1 MSREPFGSAC
11 HVCARPMSKFRWKA
25 GSGGRFKQTVVCAA
39 CAKMKNVCM
48 CCILDL
54 TYGVPVEVRDRVVT
68 QAIAGQLGIPG
79 GPGGEGVSL
88 AGGGGGSAAPLA
100 LPGSIT
106 APLLGYNAGGATA
119 VSDYNRA
126 YAMVT
131 AEQAE
136 AKGGAVV
143 PYSGLASVAPAA
155 HEALLRLGRTKPRY
169 DRNAAKL
176 CSFFARGECKR
187 GSECPYRHEMPADKA
202 EGLSKQNYKDRCV
215 WRCLALL
222 LRAGAVHANCGDA
235 CCRSIDDG
243 RLGPASAFRLVCAR
257 VACRAH
263 PSLHVSVCSCHLPLN
278 PPLPTP
284 PRLRPSLQVLRH

>member
-1 MSREPFGSAC
+1 MDKGVRRPADLAKQGGEDVEFPILCETCLGDNPYVRMSREPFGSAC

-88 AGGGGGSAAPLA
+88 AGGGGGSSAPLA

-155 HEALLRLGRTKPRY
+155 HEALLRLGRNKPRY

-215 WRCLALL
+215 RLRLGL
-222 LRAGAVHANCGDA
+222 LRAADAAAGAVCGS
-235 CCRSIDDG
+235 CVRV
-243 RLGPASAFRLVCAR
+243 PADTRG
-257 VACRAH
+257 
-263 PSLHVSVCSCHLPLN
+263 
-278 PPLPTP
+278 
-284 PRLRPSLQVLRH
+284 